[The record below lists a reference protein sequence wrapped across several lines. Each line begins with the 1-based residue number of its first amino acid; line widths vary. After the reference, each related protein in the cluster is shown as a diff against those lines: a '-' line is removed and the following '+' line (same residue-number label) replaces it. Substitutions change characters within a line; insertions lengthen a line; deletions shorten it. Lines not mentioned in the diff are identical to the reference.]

1 MFFVF
6 VFLRG
11 RNTFELLACLA
22 PRLRG
27 YFIFNHFILSNFR
40 YFSGQN
46 KCMPEFD
53 FTIVQWVLLAVSAIL
68 IGMSK
73 VGVPGVS
80 MLAVPTLAIIFGGK
94 ASTGILLPMLMMAD
108 IFGVGYYHR
117 HAEWKYLW
125 KLLPFAFVG
134 IGIALWVGEVVNDE
148 WFKNII
154 AVMVFLSIGL
164 MLWKDRKKE
173 QTLFPDNWWFAAF
186 LGILGGFATMIGNVA
201 GPIFAIYLL
210 AMHLPKNKFIG
221 TGAWFFLIVNF
232 CKFPLHIFVWK
243 TISLHTLTLNI
254 MLLPAI
260 ALGAFAGIQLV
271 KQFSDKLY
279 RTAVIIVTA
288 LSAFLLLI

>member
-1 MFFVF
+1 MLARLVPLPRDLFFSPLF
-6 VFLRG
+6 HNYYYISDLSFFAML
-11 RNTFELLACLA
+11 ELDFSTLQWILFAAC
-22 PRLRG
+22 G
-27 YFIFNHFILSNFR
+27 
-40 YFSGQN
+40 
-46 KCMPEFD
+46 M
-53 FTIVQWVLLAVSAIL
+53 L

-73 VGVPGVS
+73 VGVPGIS
-80 MLAVPTLAIIFGGK
+80 MLVVPTLALIFGGK

-125 KLLPFAFVG
+125 KLLPWAFVG
-134 IGIALWVGEVVNDE
+134 IGIALWVGEVVNDT

-154 AVMVFLSIGL
+154 AILVFLCIGL
-164 MLWKDRKKE
+164 MLWRDRKKG
-173 QTLFPDNWWFAAF
+173 QNLFPDTWWFSAMM
-186 LGILGGFATMIGNVA
+186 GVLGGFATMIGNVA

-210 AMHLPKNKFIG
+210 AMHLPKNSFIG

-232 CKFPLHIFVWK
+232 SKFPLHIFVWK
-243 TISLHTLTLNI
+243 TINWNTLTLDL

-260 ALGAFAGIQLV
+260 ALGAFAGIKLV
-271 KQFSDKLY
+271 QKISDKLY